1 MEIDEII
8 RRLAGTNGEKSNEWR
23 GILATVVSVSGTTCT
38 VSPVDDSADIE
49 DVRLQA
55 QGSSGVLC
63 VPATGSIVIVQ
74 MISEAEGYIAMF
86 SELESIQFLDG
97 SFGGLTKTLELKTQ
111 IEKSNEVLQIIM
123 QVLTTWTPV
132 SSDGGAALKAAAI
145 SALAGKAVGDFSQIE
160 NESITHGV

>member
-1 MEIDEII
+1 MEIAEII
-8 RRLAGTNGEKSNEWR
+8 RRLAGTNGENNNEWR
-23 GILATVVSVSGTTCT
+23 GILATVVSVSGETCK

-63 VPATGSIVIVQ
+63 VPAIDSIVIVQ

-123 QVLTTWTPV
+123 QTLTTWTPV
-132 SSDGGAALKAAAI
+132 SSDGGAALKAAVI

-160 NESITHGV
+160 NTAITHGT